1 MLRKEDHVLIKNLL
15 MSIQCKKYIYV
26 FFITDFYIV
35 FLKISVLVFF
45 DIFMSKLLNY
55 NFLFLN

>member
-1 MLRKEDHVLIKNLL
+1 MQHCFKKFATEHSMQKN
-15 MSIQCKKYIYV
+15 IYV